1 MKVPIWIIPALTIA
15 LLFGSWGIG
24 KAVGQWETSGR
35 QQVVPGEQITV
46 ADIKGWMTIQQV
58 ADGLG
63 LEPQEI
69 ITLLDAPDG
78 VEIGPQTQFKELE
91 ELIPGFG
98 LTTFRPVLTAYL
110 TGSAPPAAAT
120 SSSSQT
126 SAPAAPDPTPTGTPT
141 GTGTPGAGSG
151 TPTGTGT
158 PGSGSTAEITG
169 QMTLRQVADDY
180 GLDVAVLAAEAG
192 LPADTD
198 PDLALKQIRD
208 TVAGFEI
215 QAVRDAVARLTS
227 GG

>member
-46 ADIKGWMTIQQV
+46 ADIKGWMTIQQA

-91 ELIPGFG
+91 ELITGFG

-141 GTGTPGAGSG
+141 GTGTPG
-151 TPTGTGT
+151 
-158 PGSGSTAEITG
+158 SGSTASITG

>member
-46 ADIKGWMTIQQV
+46 ADIKGWMTIQQA

-91 ELIPGFG
+91 ELINGFG

-126 SAPAAPDPTPTGTPT
+126 SAPAAPDPTPT
-141 GTGTPGAGSG
+141 G